1 MTPATRGRVGCT
13 ATLCGLRCT
22 GTSATTVSVAVSM
35 TDTRFDSWSAVYACR
50 PSGENSTQWG
60 SGATLIS
67 AVTAF
72 VAVSTT
78 EMVPESWLGT

>member
-1 MTPATRGRVGCT
+1 M
-13 ATLCGLRCT
+13 
-22 GTSATTVSVAVSM
+22 
-35 TDTRFDSWSAVYACR
+35 
-50 PSGENSTQWG
+50 PSGENSTQCG
-60 SGATLIS
+60 CAGTLIS